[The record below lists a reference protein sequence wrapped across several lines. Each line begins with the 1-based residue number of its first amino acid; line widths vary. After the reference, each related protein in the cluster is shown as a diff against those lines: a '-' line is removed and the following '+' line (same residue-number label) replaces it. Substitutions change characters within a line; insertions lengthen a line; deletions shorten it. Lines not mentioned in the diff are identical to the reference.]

1 MSTINR
7 VGLYVFF
14 VLAAS
19 FLPAGASAGD
29 VSDNRYVDL
38 YRDAVTARM
47 AAWGE
52 TKLRPQEVI
61 ATAHAAWVVAEK
73 TADEGIR
80 DFALQQYDAFLEE
93 DGGRGDRDFHV
104 SRPFGLLTLRLDRA
118 GMLTGARRQ
127 RARDRAEPLV
137 KWYAG
142 SHPLA
147 AANFDCNIALADA
160 VAADCLARVFTA
172 DPGLP
177 ADRVRQMIT
186 ALGRQILDIG
196 DLNENSSNYS
206 SLGICFFLEL
216 ADLGEW
222 LDDVARSADLR
233 NMFTRMR
240 DIISPAGTIPE
251 YGDGYFAAR
260 EPRIDFV
267 LLLEMASRLYGDAS
281 FRRAAEA
288 LVPRT
293 AAELTSDQFPRAY
306 LLMDLRPFTPA
317 TAETPPLSA
326 VQWRRAPGNPPT
338 TVPDKLILRTGTRA
352 GDAMVMVDLYARGSH
367 AHPYKRPAIGYYEV
381 GGVPLFHNLGRRG
394 TSSGQ
399 CGNSFWMLD
408 DSTLFPGHPRPGVWN
423 TMRVPTTMLT
433 PGATPGTRIL
443 SNGVDFRGFRT
454 PANRYARFDN
464 LRIEGPKGT
473 LLLDGFESPDSWQPN
488 IKGVP
493 GVRLDS
499 HIDHT
504 EGAASQQV
512 NWKVLG
518 DQIYTRL
525 FEQPGIRGSTFSQA
539 DYDTLKFDYK
549 YEGQPPRANL
559 RQLFPEWLDLGERPL
574 TCDVV
579 SAEAVQAGRDAWAR
593 IAFDNYIAPECRLT
607 RTVVLT
613 AEGGLVIVDRFRPG
627 PRVMGWSG
635 GQLWQLYELG
645 DRGPDWFAAKSDGS
659 YRLADGS
666 TVERRMLVKFYAE
679 SGAVV
684 GSEEFE
690 PPTMHAPR
698 SDGARRTTYRT
709 TFSQRPIS
717 DRPITAALAVLPIGT
732 GAMPA
737 RVANGVSF
745 AVEGGPDDAM
755 RVSLP
760 ASDGLVVV
768 EINAVKVFIHR
779 TGGGHPTGVPKAP

>member
-7 VGLYVFF
+7 VGMHVSF
-14 VLAAS
+14 VLALS
-19 FLPAGASAGD
+19 FLPVGATGGD
-29 VSDNRYVDL
+29 VGGDRYVDL

-52 TKLRPQEVI
+52 TKHRPYEPI

-73 TADEGIR
+73 TGDARIR
-80 DFALQQYDAFLEE
+80 DFALRQYDAFLEGE
-93 DGGRGDRDFHV
+93 GGRGDRDFHV
-104 SRPFGLLTLRLDRA
+104 SRPFGLMTLRLDGA
-118 GMLTGARRQ
+118 GELTGVRRQ
-127 RARDRAEPLV
+127 RARDRAVPLV

-160 VAADCLARVFTA
+160 VAADCLTRVFTA
-172 DPGLP
+172 DPDLP
-177 ADRVRQMIT
+177 ADRVREMIT
-186 ALGRQILDIG
+186 ALGRQIRDIG

-216 ADLGEW
+216 ADLEGW
-222 LDDVARSADLR
+222 LGDIARSADFR

-281 FRRAAEA
+281 FRKAAEP

-293 AAELTSDQFPRAY
+293 AAELTGDQLPRAY
-306 LLMDLRPFTPA
+306 LLMDLGPFTA
-317 TAETPPLSA
+317 ENAETPPLSA
-326 VQWRRAPGNPPT
+326 VHQRRAPGIPT
-338 TVPDKLILRTGTRA
+338 TIVLDKLILRTGTGA

-381 GGVPLFHNLGRRG
+381 AGVPLFHNLGRRG

-399 CGNSFWMLD
+399 CGNSFWMLE
-408 DSTLFPGHPRPGVWN
+408 DSSLFPGHPRPGVWN
-423 TMRVPTTMLT
+423 TMSVPATMLA
-433 PGATPGTRIL
+433 PGAIPGTRIL
-443 SNGVDFRGFRT
+443 SKGLDFRGFRT

-473 LLLDGFESPDSWQPN
+473 LLLDGFESPDSWQSN
-488 IKGVP
+488 ITGVP
-493 GVRLDS
+493 GIRLDTS
-499 HIDHT
+499 TDHT

-525 FEQPGIRGSTFSQA
+525 FEESAISGSTFSVA

-579 SAEAVQAGRDAWAR
+579 SAEAVQAGRDAWGR
-593 IAFDNYIAPECRLT
+593 IEFDNYIATGCRLT
-607 RTVVLT
+607 RTIVLI
-613 AEGGLVIVDRFRPG
+613 AEGGLVVVDRVEPG
-627 PRVMGWSG
+627 PRVGGWSA
-635 GQLWQLYELG
+635 GQLWQLYELAE
-645 DRGPDWFAAKSDGS
+645 RGPDWFAAKSDGP

-666 TVERRMLVKFYAE
+666 TVERRMLVKFHAG

-684 GSEEFE
+684 GSEEVE

-698 SDGARRTTYRT
+698 ADGSRRSTYLT
-709 TFSQRPIS
+709 TFSKKPVRGRPIE
-717 DRPITAALAVLPIGT
+717 AALAVLPIDPGET
-732 GAMPA
+732 PS
-737 RVANGVSF
+737 RVADGVRF
-745 AVEGGPDDAM
+745 VAEGIPDDGM

-760 ASDGLVVV
+760 VPKGVVVV
-768 EINAVKVFIHR
+768 EIEAAKVFIHR
-779 TGGGHPTGVPKAP
+779 AEGGHRTGVPTAP